1 GHGYAEKVIDRIEA
15 ERYSATQKQVFA
27 KRVAA
32 DRCQGESREGNL
44 GTRVCKSAEFE
55 REITAFIRLVGNVLG
70 LDYLRRRQKT

>member
-1 GHGYAEKVIDRIEA
+1 MDMLKKLSTVLK
-15 ERYSATQKQVFA
+15 QKDTPPPRNRCSL